1 MRLTIDNYKP
11 LYEADPV
18 KWSEMSLED
27 KFDYLT
33 DEVHKGNND
42 ARFHLALLVNKSNIT
57 SIRAEKVVSWCH
69 RIPENTLPI
78 ASLFSGFCY
87 ELGYGVPKD
96 YSKALAAYE
105 NANQKGSIDSLF
117 YLGEMYRLGLGTPVD
132 YTKAAGYLKDTVK
145 YDSENPNALVSLA
158 LLYMDGNG
166 VPQDIEKAMEL
177 LKSAQLHNSIAAPY
191 YLGLL
196 MERNDDNFAAANY
209 YKEALQWNLTGEE
222 RFDACYHLGLIY
234 DCGSGVVH
242 DDSKAY
248 YYYKQAAE
256 GGHADGQYK
265 YATFLENGR
274 CCDKDPAKAVKW
286 YFKAA
291 MSGNPKAQF
300 IVGGYFENGNSDE
313 NIKININTAFDWY
326 MKSALR
332 GCDEAV
338 EKVEYFYSHGFNVH
352 QDIGDALRFLRTSS
366 AKGNAGATE
375 ELNRLIKEGVMDENS
390 NLRQTTESGRSPMED
405 LDELIGMETIKKDVR
420 ELINLVKM
428 QKLRK
433 EKGMK
438 SMPVS
443 LHLVFTGNPGTGKTT
458 VARILADIYREIGIL
473 SQGQLV
479 EVDRAGLVAGYVG
492 QTAIKTQEKIDEANG
507 GILFIDEAYTL
518 AKKGGQDYGQEA
530 IDTLI
535 NLMEKRRDNFI
546 VIVAGYPDL
555 MRDFINSNPG
565 LKSRFNKY
573 IHFPDYSADELV
585 QIFIQLCSKYEYK
598 LEDDAKE
605 IVKKRI
611 ENHVANKNESFSNAR
626 DIRNIFETIVSNQAS
641 RVMTSEEI
649 NDDEIMTI
657 TVDDV
662 TANV

>member
-1 MRLTIDNYKP
+1 MRLTVDNYKP

-18 KWSEMSLED
+18 KWSGMSLED

-33 DEVHKGNND
+33 DEIHKGNND
-42 ARFHLALLVNKSNIT
+42 ARFHLSLLVNKSNIT
-57 SIRAEKVVSWCH
+57 SIKAQKVVEWCH
-69 RIPENTLPI
+69 RIPEGSLPI
-78 ASLFSGFCY
+78 ASLFLGFCY
-87 ELGYGVPKD
+87 ELGYGVEKD
-96 YSKALAAYE
+96 YSKALASYE
-105 NANQKGSIDSLF
+105 TANQKGSIDSLF
-117 YLGEMYRLGLGTPVD
+117 YLGELYRLGLGTPVN
-132 YTKAAGYLKDTVK
+132 YQKAAGYLKETVK
-145 YDSENPNALVSLA
+145 YDTGNPNALISLA

-166 VPQDIEKAMEL
+166 VTQNPEKAMEL
-177 LKSAQLHNSIAAPY
+177 LKGAQLLNNSLASY

-196 MERNDDNFAAANY
+196 MEKNDDNSAAVNY
-209 YKEALQWNLTGEE
+209 YKEALRWKNMGEE
-222 RFDACYHLGLIY
+222 HFDASYHLGLIY
-234 DCGSGVVH
+234 DCGEGVVH
-242 DDSKAY
+242 DDSKAFE
-248 YYYKQAAE
+248 YYKQAAE
-256 GGHADGQYK
+256 GGHTDAQYK
-265 YATFLENGR
+265 YAFFLENGR
-274 CCDKDPAKAVKW
+274 GCDKDVSKAEKW
-286 YFKAA
+286 YLKAA
-291 MSGNPKAQF
+291 LGGHARAQF
-300 IVGGYFENGNSDE
+300 LIGQYLENGKEDE
-313 NIKININTAFDWY
+313 NLKSDINAAFDWY
-326 MKSALR
+326 MKSALK
-332 GCDEAV
+332 GCDEAI

-352 QDIGDALRFLRTSS
+352 QDIGEALRFLRTSS

-375 ELNRLIKEGVMDENS
+375 ELNRLIQEGVMDESKNV
-390 NLRQTTESGRSPMED
+390 RQTTESGRSPMED

-473 SQGQLV
+473 STGQLV

-492 QTAIKTQEKIDEANG
+492 QTAIKTQEKIDEATG

-585 QIFIQLCSKYEYK
+585 RIFIQLCSKYEYK
-598 LEDDAKE
+598 IEDDARE

-611 ENHVANKNESFSNAR
+611 EDHVANKNESFSNAR

-641 RVMTSEEI
+641 RVMTSEEL
-649 NDDEIMTI
+649 NDEEIMTI
-657 TVDDV
+657 TKEDV
-662 TANV
+662 KE